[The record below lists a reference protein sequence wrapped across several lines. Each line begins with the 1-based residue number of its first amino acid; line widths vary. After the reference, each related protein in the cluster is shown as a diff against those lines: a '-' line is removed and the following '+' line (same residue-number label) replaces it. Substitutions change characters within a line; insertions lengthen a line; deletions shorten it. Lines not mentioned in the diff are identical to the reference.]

1 MATHKITRFLI
12 PFEFPTYYLKNQIA
26 VQLCQGKRLVM
37 NLFKKKKEP
46 FSDRLTIFAG
56 CSMQRSP
63 EGSHYSCNKKGQFT
77 SQCKLPLWLIGP
89 CSFKELHPFAFF
101 TTHGRG
107 GGAEKHSRVNVIC
120 LPLQVGWP
128 AVVGDQHGEDCRE
141 GTSQLHRTLEG
152 DDGSVHYAVL

>member
-1 MATHKITRFLI
+1 M
-12 PFEFPTYYLKNQIA
+12 
-26 VQLCQGKRLVM
+26 
-37 NLFKKKKEP
+37 P

-63 EGSHYSCNKKGQFT
+63 RGSPYSCNNKGQFT
-77 SQCKLPLWLIGP
+77 SQCKLAFLGDQAMLIKRAAAL
-89 CSFKELHPFAFF
+89 CFF

-107 GGAEKHSRVNVIC
+107 GGTEKHRRVNVIC
-120 LPLQVGWP
+120 LPLQEGWP